1 MSVELEVEVTT
12 AWGQSATGRAFV
24 VVSSGVP
31 VLRVSI
37 DGRTDGPLAA
47 YGVALYGS
55 AGPPPP
61 PAGRADGGVS
71 ARSDVA

>member
-12 AWGQSATGRAFV
+12 AWGQSATGRVFV
-24 VVSSGVP
+24 AVSSGVP

-47 YGVALYGS
+47 YGVSLYGN
-55 AGPPPP
+55 AHP
-61 PAGRADGGVS
+61 
-71 ARSDVA
+71 